1 MKPEDDDNQSST
13 SSDDDDDD
21 FDSQIGSS
29 VNESFDTGNLKLSN
43 HEFLVTIIRLIFEK
57 S

>member
-1 MKPEDDDNQSST
+1 MKPDDDDNQSSS

-29 VNESFDTGNLKLSN
+29 VNESFDTGNLIFHYLIMNFKLQ
-43 HEFLVTIIRLIFEK
+43 L
-57 S
+57 